1 MKMKKSILLTLS
13 AGMVLALSA
22 CTDAEMAD
30 FEHDLDQNMREVQDM
45 QRDCKNYITDKVDLP
60 MAAVHVS
67 AGYGSNGRYTLPVRI
82 KWDEPLV
89 DERGECRVVNGRVRH
104 YTITD

>member
-1 MKMKKSILLTLS
+1 MKKSIIFTAT
-13 AGMVLALSA
+13 AGMILALTG

-30 FEHDLDQNMREVQDM
+30 FEQDVAENMQEMQAM

-67 AGYGSNGRYTLPVRI
+67 AGYGSNGRYTLPVQV
-82 KWDEPLV
+82 KWDRPWV
-89 DERGECRVVNGRVRH
+89 DEKGECIVVNGMVRE
-104 YTITD
+104 YRITD

>member
-1 MKMKKSILLTLS
+1 MKKSILLTLS

-30 FEHDLDQNMREVQDM
+30 FEQDVEHNMQDIQSM
-45 QRDCKNYITDKVDLP
+45 QRDCKNYITEKTELP
-60 MAAVHVS
+60 MAAVRVS
-67 AGYGSNGRYTLPVRI
+67 AGYGSNGRYTLPVQV

-89 DERGECRVVNGRVRH
+89 DERGECIVVNGMVRN
-104 YTITD
+104 YRITD